1 MAILRIEPEILEG
14 KSGQQYEF
22 IVCSIDSKIPDIAG
36 VYILALYRK
45 VRGEIYIYNKL
56 YCDKASKLR
65 TEINKHKTDYFIDRP
80 NCVCVLI
87 TDSINDA
94 TNIALDLNS

>member
-14 KSGQQYEF
+14 KSKQQYEF
-22 IVCSIDSKIPDIAG
+22 TVCSIDSKIPDVTG

-45 VRGEIYIYNKL
+45 VKNEILIYDKL
-56 YCDKASKLR
+56 YCNKALKLR
-65 TEINKHKTDYFIDRP
+65 TEINKHRTDSFVDRP

-87 TDSINDA
+87 TDSIDDA
-94 TNIALDLNS
+94 TNIFSDLDF